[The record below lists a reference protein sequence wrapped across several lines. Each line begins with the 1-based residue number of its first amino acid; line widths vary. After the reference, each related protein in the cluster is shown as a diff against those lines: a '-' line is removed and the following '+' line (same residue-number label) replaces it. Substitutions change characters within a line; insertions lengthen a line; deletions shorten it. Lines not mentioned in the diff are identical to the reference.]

1 MKKEI
6 NKEGFKK
13 VMIHGR
19 FQPFTI
25 GHMQHL
31 KRVLRET
38 SKGIKVF
45 VGITKPFPELDN
57 GISTGDDHRDNKL
70 SNPYSFEERKEMVL
84 RSVAYDSETADR
96 LTDIEVIPW
105 PMNNI
110 DELKKIIDT
119 YMPEKDVLQ
128 YMNIIPG
135 DGWEHEKRK
144 ILESLGFQ
152 TKNIVDSK
160 RPRITSATDVRRLRE
175 QNGDWKA
182 KVPQGTK
189 EVLEEIHNFK
199 FQAKDLAHCM
209 LARTP
214 DETVMTMQANAK
226 LRSLENDMNK
236 RGKGEI

>member
-6 NKEGFKK
+6 NDEDLKK

-38 SKGIKVF
+38 SKGTKVF
-45 VGITKPFPELDN
+45 VGITKPFSELDN
-57 GISTGDDHRDNKL
+57 GISTGDDHRDNKI

-84 RSVAYDSETADR
+84 RSVAYDPEIADR
-96 LTDIEVIPW
+96 LTDIVVIPW

-152 TKNIVDSK
+152 TKNIVNLK
-160 RPRITSATDVRRLRE
+160 QPRITSATEVRNLIKE
-175 QNGDWKA
+175 NENWQA
-182 KVPQGTK
+182 KVPEGTR

-199 FQAKDLAHCM
+199 FQAKDLARYM
-209 LARTP
+209 LVRTP
-214 DETVMTMQANAK
+214 DETEMAMQVQAK
-226 LRSLENDMNK
+226 LNSLKNAINK
-236 RGKGEI
+236 NSR